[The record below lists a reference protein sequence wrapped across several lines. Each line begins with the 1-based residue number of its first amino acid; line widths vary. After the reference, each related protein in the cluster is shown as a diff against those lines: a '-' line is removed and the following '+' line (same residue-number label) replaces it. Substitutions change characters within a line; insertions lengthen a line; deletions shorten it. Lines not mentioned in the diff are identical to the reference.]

1 MLCWIH
7 WAFTFLLF
15 LKTQHSQAATPNL
28 YEFTTENN
36 WLTMSDGVRL
46 SVTLTIPVVKDDNE
60 KFPVLLEYKPYR
72 KDDNSFNSDQSTIT
86 YLARRGFIVS
96 RSLVYL

>member
-7 WAFTFLLF
+7 WTFIFLLL

-28 YEFTTENN
+28 YGFTTENQ
-36 WLTMSDGVRL
+36 WLPMSDGVRL
-46 SVTLTIPVVKDDNE
+46 SVTLTIPVAKHDDE

-72 KDDNSFNSDQSTIT
+72 KDDNFFNSDQTTII
-86 YLARRGFIVS
+86 YLARRGFMVS
-96 RSLVYL
+96 RLFIEI

>member
-1 MLCWIH
+1 MLCWIQ
-7 WAFTFLLF
+7 LIIISILF
-15 LKTQHSQAATPNL
+15 LKTQCCLTAVPNA
-28 YEFTTENN
+28 YRFTTENN

-72 KDDNSFNSDQSTIT
+72 KDDNSFNSDQSTII

-96 RSLVYL
+96 RSLV